1 VDHVP
6 QNLRHYSPQEVSRR
20 GGAHTETERFGQEL
34 DHDTP
39 PLGDQFKPFP
49 PNFELGILQSMS
61 RDKAKYFKRLF
72 PENGLPCGGKEKKR

>member
-1 VDHVP
+1 
-6 QNLRHYSPQEVSRR
+6 
-20 GGAHTETERFGQEL
+20 L